1 MSSTM
6 IGLIDCNNFFVSC
19 ERLFRPDLQGVPVVV
34 LSSNDG
40 CVVARSQE
48 IKDIGIPMGVPYFQ
62 IKDTLQQAGAVVF
75 SGHIA
80 LYRDISRRV
89 FAAVQHEVLT
99 MEQYSIDEA
108 FFTISNDG
116 TIHDQISRLKHTI
129 ERQVGIPVSIGVAA
143 SKTQAKYASTVAKKT
158 NGLYVCQSHEWHERA
173 SSISLEHIWGV
184 GSGLARKYKQHG
196 LMTVAD
202 VLALDRATMA
212 RCFGVVGERLQAELS
227 GLVTSPV
234 EPKKPLQKSLMNSRS
249 FSKTTEDKAVLE
261 DAAAYHT
268 RQIAAELRAMGAACT
283 TIRLSIQTSRHGDF
297 FMRGG
302 SKEVVFQ
309 APTAD
314 TFVLMETV
322 RGLLVELYEL
332 GVPYHKVGVSVAGIV
347 LQTESPVTLFTDERP
362 DANSLL
368 LAMDTLNRAAGKELV
383 MIGSRLQTARWQS
396 KSETRSPAYTT
407 RWSEIATVS
416 A

>member
-1 MSSTM
+1 MSQLQ

-19 ERLFRPDLQGVPVVV
+19 ERLFRPDLKRVPVVV

-62 IKDTLQQAGAVVF
+62 IKDTLRKAKAKVF

-89 FAAVQHEVLT
+89 FDVVRNEVAV
-99 MEQYSIDEA
+99 MEQYSVDEA
-108 FFTISNDG
+108 FFIVPEEVDTLAYISHIKNQVEQ
-116 TIHDQISRLKHTI
+116 QI
-129 ERQVGIPVSIGVAA
+129 GIPISIGVAA

-158 NGLYVCQSHEWHERA
+158 DGLYVCSEQAWQQLVPKIRVEK
-173 SSISLEHIWGV
+173 IWGV
-184 GSGLARKYKQHG
+184 GAGLARRCKEHG
-196 LMTVAD
+196 IVTVQD
-202 VLALDRATMA
+202 LLALDTA
-212 RCFGVVGERLQAELS
+212 RVDACFGVVGKRLQAELA
-227 GLVTSPV
+227 GTITSPV
-234 EPKKPLQKSLMNSRS
+234 EQRRILQKSLMNSRS
-249 FSKTTEDKAVLE
+249 FSKSTQDIAVLA

-283 TIRLSIQTSRHGDF
+283 TLRLSIQTSRHGDF
-297 FMRGG
+297 FLRGG
-302 SKEVVFQ
+302 SKEAIFL

-314 TFVLMETV
+314 TFELMSV
-322 RGLLVELYEL
+322 AQGLLDELYE
-332 GVPYHKVGVSVAGIV
+332 GAVPYQKVGVMVGGIV
-347 LQTESPVTLFTDERP
+347 LQTDSPASLFAATKP
-362 DANSLL
+362 DTKALL
-368 LAMDTLNRAAGKELV
+368 QAVDALNVAAGRELLTV
-383 MIGSRLQTARWQS
+383 GSRLQTDVWKS

-407 RWSEIATVS
+407 RWKEIAVVS